1 MASLI
6 QKMISQQP
14 FIQAT
19 PDEPQAPPLA
29 DTPILPKELDKAT
42 MAIPSKVQYL
52 SETPDKPQV
61 VEAGPLDLN
70 NCQSHQ
76 VTCRTMHKYD
86 VMADCRPPSSPIYRL
101 VVHSHRVHITDY
113 RACKFCFIKPNQETN
128 MPVIFSSSLLQS
140 KAKYFKHIFDF
151 KSWPYLAL

>member
-6 QKMISQQP
+6 QKMISQQL

-61 VEAGPLDLN
+61 VEAGPLDLTIVKATKLLAGP
-70 NCQSHQ
+70 CISMMLWLTVDHRPHQS
-76 VTCRTMHKYD
+76 T
-86 VMADCRPPSSPIYRL
+86 A
-101 VVHSHRVHITDY
+101 
-113 RACKFCFIKPNQETN
+113 
-128 MPVIFSSSLLQS
+128 
-140 KAKYFKHIFDF
+140 
-151 KSWPYLAL
+151 W